1 MIALEDVEAA
11 QSRLQGQIARTPL
24 IHSETLS
31 KLTGAE
37 IHLKFENLQYTGS
50 FKQRGALNKLLSLT
64 SRERE
69 RGVIAVS
76 AGNHAQGVAYHAG
89 QLGIDATIVMP
100 NGTPAVKASRTREFG
115 AEVIL
120 SGANFAEATAE
131 MERRVAASGQVL
143 IHPYDDEL
151 VIAGQGTIGL
161 ELLDSDIAFDELV
174 VPIGGGGLISGIAT
188 AVKALRPEIGIIG
201 VQSDRYPAMA
211 RYAGQWDSDIP
222 GGTSIAEGIAVITPG
237 AITRDYVARYIDE
250 ILVVEE
256 SKIEEAIALLLQ
268 IEKTL
273 CEGAGAA
280 GLAAI
285 LANPVRFAGK
295 RVGLILSGGNIDN
308 RLLLA
313 LLQRQQVRDG
323 KLLHLRMILPDQ
335 TGALGELCTVIGA
348 CGGNINS
355 VTHDRSFPADN
366 ARSARVELEIE
377 LTDPAV
383 AAVIFQ
389 RVSELGLRCERLE

>member
-1 MIALEDVEAA
+1 MIALKDVEAA
-11 QSRLQGQIARTPL
+11 QQRLQGQIARTPL

-50 FKQRGALNKLLSLT
+50 FKQRGALNKLLSL
-64 SRERE
+64 SREERT

-89 QLGIDATIVMP
+89 QLGIAATIVMP
-100 NGTPAVKASRTREFG
+100 NETPEIKASRTREFG

-120 SGANFAEATAE
+120 SGATFAEATAE
-131 MERRVAASGQVL
+131 MERRVAVSGQVL

-161 ELLDSDIAFDELV
+161 ELLSGDVDFDALV

-188 AVKALRPEIGIIG
+188 ATKALRPDIDVIG

-211 RYAGQWDSDIP
+211 RYAGRWDFGIP
-222 GGTSIAEGIAVITPG
+222 GGTSIAEGIAVVTPG
-237 AITRDYVARYIDE
+237 TITRDYVARYVDD

-285 LANPVRFAGK
+285 RANRDRFAGK

-323 KLLHLRMILPDQ
+323 KLLHLRMILPDR
-335 TGALGELCTVIGA
+335 TGTLGELCTVIGA

-355 VTHDRSFPADN
+355 VTHDRTFPADN
-366 ARSARVELEIE
+366 ARSARVQLEIE
-377 LTDPAV
+377 LTDPAI
-383 AAVIFQ
+383 AAVIFDK
-389 RVSELGLRCERLE
+389 VGAMGLRCERLE

>member
-1 MIALEDVEAA
+1 MIALKDVEAA
-11 QSRLQGQIARTPL
+11 QQRLQGQIARTPL

-50 FKQRGALNKLLSLT
+50 FKQRGALNKLLSL
-64 SRERE
+64 SREERT

-89 QLGIDATIVMP
+89 QLGIAATIVMP
-100 NGTPAVKASRTREFG
+100 NETPEIKASRTREFG

-120 SGANFAEATAE
+120 SGATFAEATAE
-131 MERRVAASGQVL
+131 MERRVAVSGQVL

-151 VIAGQGTIGL
+151 VIAGQGTVGL
-161 ELLDSDIAFDELV
+161 ELLSDDVDFDALV

-188 AVKALRPEIGIIG
+188 ATKALRPDIDIIG
-201 VQSDRYPAMA
+201 VQSDRYPGMA
-211 RYAGQWDSDIP
+211 RYAGRWDFDIP
-222 GGTSIAEGIAVITPG
+222 GGTSIAEGIAVVTPG
-237 AITRDYVARYIDE
+237 TITRDYVARYVDD

-273 CEGAGAA
+273 CEGAGAV

-285 LANPVRFAGK
+285 RANRDRFADK

-323 KLLHLRMILPDQ
+323 KLLHLRMILPDR
-335 TGALGELCTVIGA
+335 TGTLGELCTAIGA

-355 VTHDRSFPADN
+355 VTHDRTFPADN
-366 ARSARVELEIE
+366 ARSARVQLEIE
-377 LTDPAV
+377 LTDPAI
-383 AAVIFQ
+383 AAVIFDK
-389 RVSELGLRCERLE
+389 VGAMGLRCERLE